1 MNRMEWNADRQNR
14 LSLAV
19 DRRAAERQERAECSI
34 GPHGLPEHVMD
45 GLADDRE
52 RNPSLK

>member
-45 GLADDRE
+45 DLADDRE